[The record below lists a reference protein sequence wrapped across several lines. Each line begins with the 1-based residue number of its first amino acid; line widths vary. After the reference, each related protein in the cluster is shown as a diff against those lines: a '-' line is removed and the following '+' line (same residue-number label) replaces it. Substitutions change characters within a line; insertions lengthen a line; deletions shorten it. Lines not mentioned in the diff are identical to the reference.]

1 MVPSR
6 QIIVQSVP
14 LAMSKLRSG
23 AHFALRQVREEE
35 VVVKKFAVVAIC
47 LTFLSTNAMGQDAK
61 TVIANAQ
68 KALGDVVYVELPKV
82 GDTVEKGGQA
92 GVVESVKSASEIY
105 SPVAGEIVEINEAL
119 ANDPA
124 QVNSDPEGAAWFYKI
139 KIANDDD
146 LAALKDAA
154 AYKAFTDSL

>member
-1 MVPSR
+1 
-6 QIIVQSVP
+6 
-14 LAMSKLRSG
+14 MS
-23 AHFALRQVREEE
+23 QVLFSEDHEYIKIE
-35 VVVKKFAVVAIC
+35 NGV
-47 LTFLSTNAMGQDAK
+47 G
-61 TVIANAQ
+61 TVGITDFAQ

-105 SPVAGEIVEINEAL
+105 SPVSGEIVEINEAL

-139 KIANDDD
+139 KIANDGD